1 MSDFGGKEPSMVFL
15 SETPQAKIRF
25 SASIDEEKKK
35 NADSFSSYL
44 LKANRIFFFFVHDY
58 PLMFMH
64 FFQQK
69 SLEIEA

>member
-1 MSDFGGKEPSMVFL
+1 MSDFGEKEPSMVFL

-25 SASIDEEKKK
+25 SASIDEERKK

-44 LKANRIFFFFVHDY
+44 LKANRIFFFVHDY